1 MPFGGFD
8 LLTIFDP
15 FPGGLEISEIVV
27 ISFLHFDMRATRAC
41 QSEKLKRDEA
51 YERSEY
57 ASSSSE
63 A

>member
-15 FPGGLEISEIVV
+15 FPGEGNLEIVV
-27 ISFLHFDMRATRAC
+27 ISFLHFDMRAKRAC